1 MKRLLEAVRKTATRI
16 RIRKPAAG
24 LIAAILT
31 AVLVFSVHG
40 VNSYTESVNDGLA
53 ENIIRLHIIAN
64 SDSAADQEL
73 KRNVRDAV
81 LAFVREMVD
90 ESGNIKETEA
100 IIRENISG
108 ISAVARKTVLESGMD
123 YTVKTEFGKYPFPT
137 KAYGDI
143 ILPPG
148 VYQALRVVIGKG
160 EGSNWWCVLF
170 PPLCFVDVTHGI
182 VPDSV
187 KEELKEVLSDEEY
200 SIVTSSA
207 DESDIPVK
215 IRFKIVEMFQ
225 DSKIR
230 LAGAFEKLFKP
241 QS

>member
-1 MKRLLEAVRKTATRI
+1 MKRLLETVKKISARFHARRPAGFIALVLAV
-16 RIRKPAAG
+16 
-24 LIAAILT
+24 
-31 AVLVFSVHG
+31 VLVFCAHG
-40 VNSYTESVNDGLA
+40 VNSYTESVNDGFA
-53 ENIIRLHIIAN
+53 DSIIRLHVIAN
-64 SDSAADQEL
+64 SDSAEDQEL

-81 LAFVREMVD
+81 LACVRELVE
-90 ESGNIKETEA
+90 ESGNIKETES
-100 IIRENISG
+100 IIKENISG
-108 ISAVARKTVLESGMD
+108 ISAAARKTVLDSGMD
-123 YTVKTEFGKYPFPT
+123 YAVKTEFGKYPFPT

-148 VYQALRVVIGKG
+148 AYKALRVVIGKG

-182 VPDSV
+182 VPDSA
-187 KEELKEVLSDEEY
+187 KEELREVLSDEEY
-200 SIVTSSA
+200 RIVTSSD

-215 IRFKIVEMFQ
+215 IKFKIVEMFQ

-241 QS
+241 ES

>member
-1 MKRLLEAVRKTATRI
+1 MKRLLEPVKKAVARI
-16 RIRKPAAG
+16 RVRRPVRI
-24 LIAAILT
+24 IAPVLA
-31 AVLVFSVHG
+31 AVLVFCVYSI
-40 VNSYTESVNDGLA
+40 NSYTESINEGLA
-53 ENIIRLHIIAN
+53 DSIIRLHVIAN
-64 SDSAADQEL
+64 SDSALDQEL

-81 LAFVREMVD
+81 LEYVQGIVK
-90 ESGNIKETEA
+90 ESGNIAETESL
-100 IIRENISG
+100 IRENIGG
-108 ISAVARKTVLESGMD
+108 ISAAARKTVLDSGRD
-123 YTVKTEFGKYPFPT
+123 YAVKAEFGRYPFPT

-148 VYQALRVVIGKG
+148 AYKALKVVIGKG

-182 VPDSV
+182 VPDLV
-187 KEELKEVLSDEEY
+187 KEGLKEALSEEEY
-200 SIVTSSA
+200 RIVASSG

-215 IRFKIVEMFQ
+215 IKFKIVEMFQ

>member
-1 MKRLLEAVRKTATRI
+1 MKRLLEQVKKTVAQIHVRRPGRI
-16 RIRKPAAG
+16 IVP
-24 LIAAILT
+24 ILA
-31 AVLVFSVHG
+31 AVLVFCVHG
-40 VNSYTESVNDGLA
+40 MNSYTESVNDGLA
-53 ENIIRLHIIAN
+53 DNILRLHVVAN
-64 SDSAADQEL
+64 SDSPADQEL

-81 LAFVREMVD
+81 LAYVQGVVK
-90 ESGNIKETEA
+90 ESDNIVETES
-100 IIRENISG
+100 IIRENILN
-108 ISAVARKTVLESGMD
+108 ISAAARKTVTCNGSD
-123 YTVKTEFGKYPFPT
+123 YTVKTELGKYSFPT

-148 VYQALRVVIGKG
+148 AYQALRVVIGKG

-170 PPLCFVDVTHGI
+170 PPLCFVDVTHGV

-187 KEELKEVLSDEEY
+187 KEGLKEALSEEEY
-200 SIVTSSA
+200 RIVTSSG

-215 IRFKIVEMFQ
+215 IKFKIVEMFQ

>member
-1 MKRLLEAVRKTATRI
+1 MKKLLEPVKKTVAQIHVRRSARI
-16 RIRKPAAG
+16 IVP
-24 LIAAILT
+24 ILA
-31 AVLVFSVHG
+31 AVLVFCVHG
-40 VNSYTESVNDGLA
+40 INSYTESVNDGLA
-53 ENIIRLHIIAN
+53 DSIIRLHVVAN

-81 LAFVREMVD
+81 LAYVQGVVK
-90 ESGNIKETEA
+90 ESGNIVETES
-100 IIRENISG
+100 IIKENILN
-108 ISAVARKTVLESGMD
+108 ISAAARKTVTDSGSD
-123 YTVKTEFGKYPFPT
+123 YTVKTELGKYPFPT

-187 KEELKEVLSDEEY
+187 KEGLKEALSEEEY
-200 SIVTSSA
+200 RIVTSSG

-215 IRFKIVEMFQ
+215 IKFKIVEMFQ

>member
-1 MKRLLEAVRKTATRI
+1 MKRLLKAVKETLARI
-16 RIRKPAAG
+16 HVRKPARF
-24 LIAAILT
+24 IAPVLA
-31 AVLVFSVHG
+31 AVLVFCIHG

-53 ENIIRLHIIAN
+53 GSIIRLHVIAN

-81 LAFVREMVD
+81 LACVREIVKD
-90 ESGNIKETEA
+90 SGNIKETES
-100 IIRENISG
+100 IIREKIG
-108 ISAVARKTVLESGMD
+108 DISAAARKTVLDSGRD
-123 YTVKTEFGKYPFPT
+123 YEVKTELGWFPFPT

-200 SIVTSSA
+200 SIVTSSY

-230 LAGAFEKLFKP
+230 LADAFEKLFKP
-241 QS
+241 QG